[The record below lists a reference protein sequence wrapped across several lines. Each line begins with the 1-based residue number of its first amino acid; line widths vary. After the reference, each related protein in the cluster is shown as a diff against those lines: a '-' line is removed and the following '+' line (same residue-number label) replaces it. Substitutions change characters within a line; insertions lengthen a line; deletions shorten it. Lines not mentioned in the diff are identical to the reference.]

1 MFGVAGLNLFQNG
14 EQPALLVMV
23 VEDQLGDVDAFPSLD
38 RHWMHNRPGL
48 DRGLPNARE
57 PVSFGERCR
66 CCTWSA
72 ARLVRWRCR
81 DR

>member
-38 RHWMHNRPGL
+38 RHWMHNRLGL
-48 DRGLPNARE
+48 
-57 PVSFGERCR
+57 V
-66 CCTWSA
+66 A
-72 ARLVRWRCR
+72 ACPMLASQ
-81 DR
+81 